1 MESKLFKNWWL
12 LAVNGI
18 IAILVGI
25 LLLFTTPEFINTIVR
40 IIGLVV
46 LVGGVVLLI
55 TALYYL
61 KKDRSVLMM
70 MIQSV
75 ASITIGLIIL
85 IFPESSLKW
94 FLILIGVWA
103 VIVGL
108 FQLVILINLGK
119 NLANRNLILLNGLL
133 TIALGVVLILYPVEF
148 AGVIAKVL
156 GIAAA
161 LFGAVMIYLGFAVR
175 KISQIPEKKQEPH
188 APAGG
193 S

>member
-70 MIQSV
+70 MIQYV
-75 ASITIGLIIL
+75 ASITIGLM
-85 IFPESSLKW
+85 S
-94 FLILIGVWA
+94 
-103 VIVGL
+103 
-108 FQLVILINLGK
+108 
-119 NLANRNLILLNGLL
+119 
-133 TIALGVVLILYPVEF
+133 PV
-148 AGVIAKVL
+148 
-156 GIAAA
+156 
-161 LFGAVMIYLGFAVR
+161 
-175 KISQIPEKKQEPH
+175 
-188 APAGG
+188 
-193 S
+193 

>member
-148 AGVIAKVL
+148 AGVIVKVL

-175 KISQIPEKKQEPH
+175 KISQIPEKKQEPP